1 MLTTT
6 QQFGG
11 IMQSL
16 FLEGLE
22 SALRIV
28 NEKGVESLTGL
39 ISELKAEQHERAIAD
54 HPAGMETR

>member
-1 MLTTT
+1 MN
-6 QQFGG
+6 
-11 IMQSL
+11 SL

-28 NEKGVESLTGL
+28 NDKGIEALTDL
-39 ISELKAEQHERAIAD
+39 ISELKVEQHERAVAD

>member
-1 MLTTT
+1 
-6 QQFGG
+6 
-11 IMQSL
+11 MQSL

-28 NEKGVESLTGL
+28 NEKGLESLVTL
-39 ISELKAEQHERAIAD
+39 ISELKQHDTEKAVAD